1 MEYVKFGNTGMD
13 VSRICLGAMGFGDV
27 EKWTHKWVLDEENS
41 RPVIKKA
48 LDLGINF
55 FDTANIYS
63 MGESEKIL
71 GRALNDYANRDDI
84 VLATKVHQIM
94 RPGQPNGGGL
104 SRKAVLSEIDHSLER
119 LGTDYVDLYIIHRW
133 DYDTPIEETMEA
145 LHDVVKSGKARYIGA
160 SAMYA
165 WQFQKAQR
173 VAERNGWT
181 KFVSMQNH
189 YNMIYREEE
198 REMIPFCRDEKIA
211 VTPYSPLASGR
222 LTRDWSET
230 SFRSETDQVQHSKYD
245 GMMDAD
251 RGIVERLAEVAVNHG
266 VTRDKIALAWLLQK
280 SQVTAPI
287 VGAQKERHLVSAVGA
302 LDVKLEQSEVAYLEE
317 LYIPHP
323 PVGLIPDP
331 NN

>member
-104 SRKAVLSEIDHSLER
+104 SRKAILSEIDHSLER

-173 VAERNGWT
+173 VAERNGWI

-287 VGAQKERHLVSAVGA
+287 VGAQKESHLVSAVGA

>member
-198 REMIPFCRDEKIA
+198 REMMPFCRDEKIA

-287 VGAQKERHLVSAVGA
+287 VGAQKESHLVSAVGA